1 MLLDKTT
8 DRTSR
13 LASAV
18 ARENYLKIRYMFWAE
33 SLKTP
38 KVTWDPRPDQLKV
51 GLLANVLGYWNEI
64 RGDRELPSPDDID
77 PYDFKYAL
85 GYIMLLDVLNRG
97 EDFHYRLYGSE
108 IAAAYRRNLE
118 GHRTSEFKDFI
129 GKFSMAIYRAV
140 LIRRIP
146 VFTEHQPPPNVFV
159 KSWRRLILPLAK
171 NGEIV
176 RLLVGSVPKDLVY
189 GTATPED

>member
-1 MLLDKTT
+1 MLLAKTT

-18 ARENYLKIRYMFWAE
+18 ARENYLSIRYMFWAE
-33 SLKTP
+33 GLKTP
-38 KVTWDPRPDQLKV
+38 RIIWDPRPDQIEV
-51 GLLANVLGYWNEI
+51 SLLANVLGYWNEI
-64 RGDRELPSPDDID
+64 RGGRELPSPDDVD
-77 PYDFKYAL
+77 PFDFKYAL
-85 GYIMLLDVLNRG
+85 GYIMLLDVLDHG

-108 IAAAYRRNLE
+108 IAAAYQGNME
-118 GHRTSEFKDFI
+118 GRRTSEFKGFI
-129 GKFSMAIYRAV
+129 GKFFMATYRAV

-171 NGEIV
+171 DGEIV
-176 RLLVGSVPKDLVY
+176 RLLVGNVPEDLVY
-189 GTATPED
+189 GSGTPDG